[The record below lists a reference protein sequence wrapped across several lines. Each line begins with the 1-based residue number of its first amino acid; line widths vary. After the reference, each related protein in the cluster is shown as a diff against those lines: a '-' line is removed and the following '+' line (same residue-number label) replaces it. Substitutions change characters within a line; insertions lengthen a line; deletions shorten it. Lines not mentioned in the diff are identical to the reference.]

1 MQLLPQRLN
10 FGAALKVHILDAAQ
24 DAGLLAAQRLDW
36 GLRTTPTGEAG
47 LMQLTGRK
55 GGGGG
60 CLGGCA
66 CVGGGGFCLRVLGQG
81 GGGGG
86 IEVSQSRGRGWG
98 NAQGGEGGE
107 TDRRVY
113 EALELG
119 FLGFK
124 VLFKP

>member
-47 LMQLTGRK
+47 LMQLTRRK
-55 GGGGG
+55 GGGGVVW
-60 CLGGCA
+60 
-66 CVGGGGFCLRVLGQG
+66 VGVRVWGEEGFVWVRVLGQG

-86 IEVSQSRGRGWG
+86 G
-98 NAQGGEGGE
+98 
-107 TDRRVY
+107 
-113 EALELG
+113 L
-119 FLGFK
+119 K
-124 VLFKP
+124 